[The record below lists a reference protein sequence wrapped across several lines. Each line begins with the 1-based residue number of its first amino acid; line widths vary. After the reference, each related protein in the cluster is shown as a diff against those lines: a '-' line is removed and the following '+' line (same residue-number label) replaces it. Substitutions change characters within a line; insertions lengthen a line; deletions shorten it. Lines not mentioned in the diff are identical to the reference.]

1 MAPRSSPGR
10 PSALMAGGRDAL
22 ASRSVSASNAG
33 VGRTC
38 GEGNASMQAGVN
50 GSADD
55 ADSRWMTYTELAQ
68 ARRIATS
75 SAIKLVL
82 RRGWRRQKDNHGTMR
97 ALVPPAWSDPAP
109 GRSFDPDAHVSH
121 AISALEASV
130 AALRERAEAAENV
143 ARIERERADRA
154 QQALNGERSRANS
167 LRDRI
172 DALRDDLAEAET
184 AIEAAR
190 HEAWE
195 AARSADALR

>member
-1 MAPRSSPGR
+1 
-10 PSALMAGGRDAL
+10 
-22 ASRSVSASNAG
+22 
-33 VGRTC
+33 
-38 GEGNASMQAGVN
+38 MQAGMN

-109 GRSFDPDAHVSH
+109 GRSFNPDAHVSH

-130 AALRERAEAAENV
+130 AALRERAEAAENAV
-143 ARIERERADRA
+143 RIERERADRA
-154 QQALNGERSRANS
+154 QQALNGERGRANS

-172 DALRDDLAEAET
+172 DALRDDLADAET
-184 AIEAAR
+184 AVAAAR
-190 HEAWE
+190 QEAWE
-195 AARSADALR
+195 ATQSADALREANAEWQALGLLARLRRVWRGE

>member
-1 MAPRSSPGR
+1 MLVP
-10 PSALMAGGRDAL
+10 
-22 ASRSVSASNAG
+22 
-33 VGRTC
+33 GRTC
-38 GEGNASMQAGVN
+38 GKGDASMQAGMN

-130 AALRERAEAAENV
+130 AALRERAEAAENAV
-143 ARIERERADRA
+143 GNERERADRA

-184 AIEAAR
+184 AVEAAR
-190 HEAWE
+190 QEAWE
-195 AARSADALR
+195 ATRSADALREANAEWQALGLLARIRRVWRGE